1 MMSDSIYN
9 PDMEMSKND
18 SLLGIQI
25 SGMLCHSQLLSACR
39 TYAVKLAMQQYE
51 NDEESQFIFAFRFY
65 K

>member
-1 MMSDSIYN
+1 
-9 PDMEMSKND
+9 MEMSKND

-51 NDEESQFIFAFRFY
+51 NAEESQFIFAF
-65 K
+65 